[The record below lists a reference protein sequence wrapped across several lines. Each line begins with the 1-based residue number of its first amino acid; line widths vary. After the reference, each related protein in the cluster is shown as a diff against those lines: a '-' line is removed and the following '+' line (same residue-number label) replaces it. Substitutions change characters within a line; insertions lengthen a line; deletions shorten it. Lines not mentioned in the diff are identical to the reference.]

1 MQKRWLPLLKKTIM
15 KPALTILFVLF
26 FGLNSWGQS
35 IVNSISEPS
44 FFSKVTVLI
53 ILAVIAI
60 YNYIKWLNENKRTDP

>member
-1 MQKRWLPLLKKTIM
+1 M

-35 IVNSISEPS
+35 IVNSISESS